1 MKRLIVAAV
10 LLWIAGSASAQ
21 QWPTRPVRIV
31 VAWPP
36 GSIIDVLAR
45 IITEPM
51 SRELGQPLVIDNRAG
66 AAGSIGADQ
75 VAQAAPDGYT
85 LLFTSSALNMVSAMG
100 TKTNYK
106 VPDSFTPIVNVV
118 WTPQILVVHPDV
130 KARTPQELVALA
142 KAKPGELFYGTAGN
156 GSPSHFTGELFLA
169 REGIQATPVPF
180 RGSPEAMHAQISG
193 RVAFQFA
200 NSSTAMPAIREKR
213 IVPLAVTAKHR
224 LAVAP
229 DVPTMEELG
238 YKDFNASF
246 WNGLLGPAGLP
257 SAIAERMAQA
267 VNKALA
273 MPEVRKR
280 IAPSGNEID
289 GASNPERMAEMMK
302 RDYAQWAD
310 VVRVAHIKAQ

>member
-1 MKRLIVAAV
+1 MKRVIVAA
-10 LLWIAGSASAQ
+10 LLTWLAGAAHAQ
-21 QWPTRPVRIV
+21 EWPSKPVRIV

-45 IITEPM
+45 IVTEPV

-66 AAGSIGADQ
+66 AAGVIGADQ
-75 VAQAAPDGYT
+75 VAQAAADGYT
-85 LLFTSSALNMVSAMG
+85 LLFTSSALNMVAAMG

-106 VPDSFTPIVNVV
+106 VPDSFTPIVNLV

-130 KARTPQELVALA
+130 KTRTPQELVALA

-156 GSPSHFTGELFLA
+156 GSPSHFTAELFLA
-169 REGIQATPVPF
+169 REGIQATAVPF
-180 RGSPEAMHAQISG
+180 RGSPEAMQAQIAG

-200 NSSTAMPAIREKR
+200 NSSTAMPAIRDKR
-213 IVPLAVTAKHR
+213 IVPLAVTAKQR

-238 YKDFNASF
+238 YRDFNASF

-257 SAIAERMAQA
+257 TPIAERMAQA

-273 MPEVRKR
+273 QPEVRKR

-289 GASNPERMAEMMK
+289 GASNPQRMAQMMQE
-302 RDYAQWAD
+302 DYAQWAE
-310 VVRVAHIKAQ
+310 VVRVANIKAQ

>member
-10 LLWIAGSASAQ
+10 LLWMAGTASAQ

-51 SRELGQPLVIDNRAG
+51 SRDLGQPVVIDNRAG
-66 AAGSIGADQ
+66 AAGVIGADQ

-106 VPDSFTPIVNVV
+106 VPDSFMPIVNVV

-180 RGSPEAMHAQISG
+180 RGSPEAMQAQIAG

-213 IVPLAVTAKHR
+213 IVPLAVTAKYR

-229 DVPTMEELG
+229 DVPTMQELG

-246 WNGLLGPAGLP
+246 WNGVLGPAGL
-257 SAIAERMAQA
+257 SATIAERMAQA

-289 GASNPERMAEMMK
+289 GSSSPQRMAEMMK
-302 RDYAQWAD
+302 HDYAQWAE